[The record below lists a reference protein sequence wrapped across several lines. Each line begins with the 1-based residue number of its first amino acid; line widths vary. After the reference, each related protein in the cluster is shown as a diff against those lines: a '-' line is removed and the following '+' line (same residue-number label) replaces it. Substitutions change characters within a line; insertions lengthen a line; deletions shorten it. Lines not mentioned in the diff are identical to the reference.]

1 MLLTWT
7 VDLTTLTLFNMVLT
21 LYVVIN
27 LSTKKI
33 CIHHLF
39 YVIFFNKQYV
49 MQHVMN
55 YLL

>member
-7 VDLTTLTLFNMVLT
+7 VDLTALTLFDMVLP

-39 YVIFFNKQYV
+39 YAIFFNKQYL